1 MKLRRTLLVSAAT
14 AGLMAA
20 GIASASAHVTVK
32 PDSTDAGAYSVLT
45 FAASHGCEGSPT
57 TSFTINIP
65 ESIADAKPTIY
76 PGWDVKKI
84 EEKLAEPLTTEDGS
98 TITKHIGKIV
108 YTAKTPLE
116 DGYRMAFEIQ
126 VKNPDKAGETLAFP
140 TLQTCEKGET
150 DWSQMPAEGQDPHA
164 LEAPAPSYTL
174 TAASEEGHHQAAS
187 TATASAVTAGS
198 AQAVPASD
206 NQASQVPGYLGL
218 GAGVLGLVAGGIALS
233 RTRKTSGK

>member
-14 AGLMAA
+14 AGLMAV
-20 GIASASAHVTVK
+20 GLASASAHVTVK
-32 PDSTDAGAYSVLT
+32 PDTTDVGAYSVLT
-45 FAASHGCEGSPT
+45 VAASHGCEGSPT

-84 EEKLAEPLTTEDGS
+84 EEKLNEPLTTGDGS
-98 TITKHIGKIV
+98 TITKHTGKII
-108 YTAKTPLE
+108 YTAKTSLE

-126 VKNPDKAGETLAFP
+126 VKNPDKAGEILAFP
-140 TLQTCEKGET
+140 TLQAREKGKA
-150 DWSQMPAEGQDPHA
+150 DWSQMPAAGQDPHE

-174 TAASEEGHHQAAS
+174 TAATADGHH
-187 TATASAVTAGS
+187 AGDN
-198 AQAVPASD
+198 AQSVPASD
-206 NQASQVPGYLGL
+206 NGASPIPGYLGL
-218 GAGVLGLVAGGIALS
+218 GAGVLGLVAGGIALG